1 MLSRRHLRIK
11 VLQALYG
18 SLKDETESIGAG
30 EKALFKSIDSI
41 YELFIYQVSFLVE
54 LRAFGEKLAEERKQ
68 KRLPTKE
75 DLNPN
80 TTFVENPILVA
91 LENNSS
97 FKKRCS
103 EYSISWS
110 EETDTIRKVYREMQ
124 EMPFFVEYLEGE
136 NEFADHKSILV
147 KIFKNLI
154 ADNENIQFIYEEKN
168 IHWVDDH
175 YFVCGYLVKYLKGL
189 NSNFSEKSPL
199 PELYKDLEDDT
210 EFVKTLYRYTLV
222 EEQSLEKI
230 IMKKA
235 KNWES
240 DRIATVDMLLM
251 KMAVCELM
259 KMTSIPVKVTLN
271 EYIDISKSYSTP
283 KSKIF
288 INGVLDK
295 IVPDLKKDNL
305 LNKRGRGLIG

>member
-30 EKALFKSIDSI
+30 ERALFKSVDSI
-41 YELFIYQVSFLVE
+41 YELFVYQLSFIAE
-54 LRAFGEKLAEERKQ
+54 LRAFGEKLIDERKQ
-68 KRLPTKE
+68 KRLPTQD

-80 TTFVENPILVA
+80 TTFVENPILKT
-91 LENNSS
+91 LENNSAYQ
-97 FKKRCS
+97 KKCA
-103 EYSISWS
+103 EYKISWAD
-110 EETDTIRKVYREMQ
+110 ETDFIRRVYTQIQ
-124 EMPFFVEYLEGE
+124 EAPFFQEYLNAE
-136 NEFADHKSILV
+136 NDFSSHKSIIV
-147 KIFKNLI
+147 KIFKTFI
-154 ADNENIQFIYEEKN
+154 ADNENLQFLFEEHN

-175 YFVCGYLVKYLKGL
+175 YFVCGYLVKYFKGL
-189 NSNFSEKSPL
+189 NANYSENTPM

-210 EFVKTLYRYTLV
+210 DFVKKLYRNTLV
-222 EEQSLEKI
+222 DDEELETI

-240 DRIATVDMLLM
+240 DRIALVDMILM

-271 EYIDISKSYSTP
+271 EYIEISKSYSTP

-295 IVPDLKKDNL
+295 IVPDLKQSNL
-305 LNKRGRGLIG
+305 LNKKGRGLIG

>member
-18 SLKDETESIGAG
+18 SLKDESESIGAG
-30 EKALFKSIDSI
+30 ERALFKSVDSI
-41 YELFIYQVSFLVE
+41 YELFIYQLSFLVE
-54 LRAFGEKLAEERKQ
+54 LRIFGEKLIQERKQ

-80 TTFVENPILVA
+80 TTFIENPVLIA
-91 LENNSS
+91 LENNSN
-97 FKKRCS
+97 FKKKVS
-103 EYSISWS
+103 EFKINWT
-110 EETDTIRKVYREMQ
+110 EDIDTIRKMYHQIHEA
-124 EMPFFVEYLEGE
+124 PFFVEYMNGK
-136 NEFADHKSILV
+136 NEFVDHKNILV
-147 KIFKNLI
+147 KIFKGFI
-154 ADNENIQFIYEEKN
+154 ADSETMQFIFEEKS

-175 YFVCGYLVKYLKGL
+175 YFVCGYVVKYLKGL
-189 NSNFSEKSPL
+189 NSNFSDKSPL
-199 PELYKDLEDDT
+199 PELYKDLEDDI
-210 EFVKTLYRYTLV
+210 EFVKNLYRFTLV

-295 IVPDLKKDNL
+295 IVPELKKDNL
-305 LNKRGRGLIG
+305 LNKKGRGLIG